1 MPLAVN
7 NTMSQQRFE
16 QRRRL
21 FHQALQRL
29 REALAMPYSEVVR
42 DGVIQRFEF
51 TFELLWKT
59 LQVYLHHLGYEA
71 NSPRRVLREAFE
83 AGIIPSDSEGDG
95 WMAMLDDR
103 NLTSHTYDE
112 ALAEAIYQRIASQ
125 HIVLLEEA
133 ARRLQNIAW
142 EE

>member
-1 MPLAVN
+1 MN
-7 NTMSQQRFE
+7 RQRFE
-16 QRRRL
+16 ERRQQ
-21 FHQALQRL
+21 FAQALERL
-29 REALAMPYSEVVR
+29 REALALPYSEVVR

-59 LQVYLHHLGYEA
+59 LQIYLQHLGYEA

-83 AGIIPSDSEGDG
+83 AGIIVSDAEGDG

-112 ALAEAIYQRIASQ
+112 ALAEAVYQRIANR
-125 HIVLLEEA
+125 HIHLLEEA
-133 ARRLQNIAW
+133 GRRLQSVRW
-142 EE
+142 EVP